1 MQETKVKI
9 IDAFFLAE
17 ENSAK
22 DFSVNRVRSAGARFF
37 CETNAMTLPLA
48 RVSEKLRTKV
58 ETRQAAC

>member
-22 DFSVNRVRSAGARFF
+22 DFSVNRVRSAGALFF
-37 CETNAMTLPLA
+37 AKQVL
-48 RVSEKLRTKV
+48 
-58 ETRQAAC
+58 